1 MDADRQTIR
10 DRVSRRS
17 FVALLLLGLLTATPG
32 AGPFAPL
39 DRGTLQTGPSRI
51 ISLVPAVTE
60 MLFAIGAGDAVIAV
74 SSYDTY
80 PPEVKS
86 RPKVGALVD
95 PDFERILSLRPDLV
109 IAYGSQTDLMSRLD
123 RARIPYYPYAH
134 AGLADITQTIRG
146 VGQRAGRI
154 DPAAA
159 LASRIEREL
168 AEIRQSVAGRPRP
181 RAVLLFG
188 REPGSLRNVYASAG
202 VGFMHDMLEL
212 AGGKDIFGDIARQ
225 NVQATTEMLLA
236 RAPEV
241 IIEVHPAAGWT
252 PARIQTE
259 MEAWRGL
266 PALPAVKG
274 GRIHILADDR
284 LMVPGPRI
292 VEAAKLLRQF
302 LHPAAARGGG
312 SLPQLAAP
320 VSSDGGPEGH

>member
-1 MDADRQTIR
+1 MAVDRQKVGLLSAVILA
-10 DRVSRRS
+10 
-17 FVALLLLGLLTATPG
+17 VALCG
-32 AGPFAPL
+32 AGAGAAQ
-39 DRGTLQTGPSRI
+39 RAPSRV

-60 MLFAIGAGDAVIAV
+60 MLFAIGAGDTVIGV
-74 SSYDTY
+74 SSYDTF

-95 PDFERILSLRPDLV
+95 PDFERMLSLRPDLV
-109 IAYGSQTDLMSRLD
+109 IVYGSQTDLMARLD
-123 RARIPYYPYAH
+123 RARIPYFEYAH
-134 AGLADITQTIRG
+134 AGLPDITQTIRA
-146 VGQRAGRI
+146 VGERVGRGPAGS
-154 DPAAA
+154 A
-159 LASRIEREL
+159 LADRIEREL
-168 AEIRQSVAGRPRP
+168 EEIRRSVAGRPRP
-181 RAVLLFG
+181 KSVLLFG

-212 AGGKDIFGDIARQ
+212 AGGTDIFGDIKRQ

-252 PARIQTE
+252 PARIKTE
-259 MEAWRGL
+259 MNAWRGL
-266 PALPAVKG
+266 PGLPAVKT

-302 LHPAAARGGG
+302 LHPTR
-312 SLPQLAAP
+312 
-320 VSSDGGPEGH
+320 

>member
-1 MDADRQTIR
+1 MVLLA
-10 DRVSRRS
+10 
-17 FVALLLLGLLTATPG
+17 VALCG
-32 AGPFAPL
+32 AASGAMQ
-39 DRGTLQTGPSRI
+39 RAPSRI

-60 MLFAIGAGDAVIAV
+60 MLFAIGAGDAVIGV
-74 SSYDTY
+74 SSYDTF

-95 PDFERILSLRPDLV
+95 PDFERMLSLRPDLV
-109 IAYGSQTDLMSRLD
+109 IVYGSQSDLMSRLD
-123 RARIPYYPYAH
+123 RARIPYFEYAH
-134 AGLADITQTIRG
+134 AGLPGITQTIRS
-146 VGQRAGRI
+146 VGERVGRG
-154 DPAAA
+154 PAARA
-159 LASRIEREL
+159 LADRIEREL
-168 AEIRQSVAGRPRP
+168 DEIRRSVAGRPRP
-181 RAVLLFG
+181 RSVLLFG

-212 AGGKDIFGDIARQ
+212 AGGTDIFGDIKRQ

-252 PARIQTE
+252 PERIKTE
-259 MEAWRGL
+259 MNAWRGL
-266 PALPAVKG
+266 PGLPAVKT

-302 LHPAAARGGG
+302 LHPGR
-312 SLPQLAAP
+312 
-320 VSSDGGPEGH
+320 